1 MQLHYKIAIIFLYL
15 FAVVKMKHKTAKKSG
30 GKKKFK
36 PTVLRK
42 EIKKLTKDGKLKL
55 TKQKKAT
62 AMRKAWA

>member
-1 MQLHYKIAIIFLYL
+1 
-15 FAVVKMKHKTAKKSG
+15 MKHKTAKKSG